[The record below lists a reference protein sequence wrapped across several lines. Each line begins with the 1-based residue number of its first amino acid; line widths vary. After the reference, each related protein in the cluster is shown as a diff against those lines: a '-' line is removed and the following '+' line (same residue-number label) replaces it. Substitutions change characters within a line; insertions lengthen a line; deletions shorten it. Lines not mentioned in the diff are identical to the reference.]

1 MSVQVAKIKGIPVR
15 LHFTLIIAIALISF
29 TLASDFM
36 PSLFPGL
43 TTADYWVIG
52 VVGAVIMFLS
62 VLLHELAHSIVAQ
75 RYGVK
80 VREIVLFVF
89 GGVSD
94 ISEELKDYRKE
105 MKMAAAGPV
114 ASFIIAG
121 IFALSWFLVV
131 VMSSMP
137 IGNSSNNA
145 EAPPKSLLIPILYYG
160 AVLNV
165 GLGAF
170 NLIPAFP
177 SDGGRILRSALVRR
191 KRDYNEAT
199 RSAANVGI
207 IISYGFMA
215 LGFITL
221 FSGNIISGIWIMLL
235 GWFLKSG
242 AESYI
247 AQIRLSSIL
256 SKIRL
261 GSIMNTNVIAVGPE
275 LTGDTLL
282 AEYFNK
288 YMKSSFPVVD
298 EKNRLLGAVT
308 LAKIASYYPEQ
319 ALKEQRARNIM
330 IPRNDLIVMDADM
343 TAEDAAIQMSKRRMG
358 KIFVCRKESDELVGI
373 ISKTDLLNVETERNE
388 IIKSIRKG
396 HHLSHNQEDAPV

>member
-1 MSVQVAKIKGIPVR
+1 MSLQITSVSGIPIR

-43 TTADYWVIG
+43 TTAQYWLIG
-52 VVGAVIMFLS
+52 IIGAVIMFSS
-62 VLLHELAHSIVAQ
+62 VLLHELAHSILAQ
-75 RYGVK
+75 RYGIK

-114 ASFIIAG
+114 TSFVIAG
-121 IFALSWFLVV
+121 MFGISWFLA
-131 VMSSMP
+131 SSIPM
-137 IGNSSNNA
+137 GDT
-145 EAPPKSLLIPILYYG
+145 SLKNFVIPILFYG
-160 AVLNV
+160 AVLNL

-191 KRDYNEAT
+191 KKDYNEAT
-199 RSAANVGI
+199 KTAANIGI
-207 IISYGFMA
+207 AISYGFMA
-215 LGFITL
+215 LGFVTL
-221 FSGNIISGIWIMLL
+221 FSGDFISGIWIMLL

-256 SKIRL
+256 SKIYLRD
-261 GSIMNTNVIAVGPE
+261 IMNTNVITIGPE

-282 AEYFNK
+282 RDYFNK
-288 YMKSSFPVVD
+288 YLKSSFPIVD
-298 EKNRLLGAVT
+298 VRRRLLGVVT
-308 LAKIASYYPEQ
+308 LAKMAPIPEQ
-319 ALKEQRARNIM
+319 NLTKMTAEDIM
-330 IPRNDLIVMDADM
+330 IPRQDLIVMDADA
-343 TAEDAAIQMSKRRMG
+343 TAENAVMQMNQRRMG
-358 KIFVCRKESDELVGI
+358 KIFVCRKETDELIGI
-373 ISKTDLLNVETERNE
+373 VSKTDVLNVETERNE
-388 IIKSIRKG
+388 IVKSIRSQ
-396 HHLSHNQEDAPV
+396 HHYQ